1 MKARVFLEDNF
12 FNVFDNFQANGNIY
26 ESDLITEN
34 KNRLVD
40 ILINSEIHLE
50 ITTKEVIKIHKKLNQ
65 NYSASNAK
73 EYYLFRAV
81 RNNKLKINTVSPQKP
96 YSLFFLDKIDN
107 DVTSFNQS
115 NNLIALGVDYSF
127 EYPIIPKSLPSIEVN
142 KEMIGIDS
150 INHRCRNALIIDPY
164 LFEDQVRKEPKIP
177 NIIKF
182 LKEIFFENIDCECH
196 LSILITNPNN
206 NGKVESKIK
215 AIKEGINNPNLKIS
229 VYAHREG
236 LLENNRYIITDY
248 SIIETQ
254 HLFDRDASISF
265 LSLYDGEIN
274 KNFIR
279 VNNLLEKIKND
290 YIKTPINTATI
301 KNKFDDILDNGL
313 FEELD

>member
-1 MKARVFLEDNF
+1 MRARVFLEDNF
-12 FNVFDNFQANGNIY
+12 FNVFDNFYANGNIH
-26 ESDLITEN
+26 ESDSKTEN

-40 ILINSEIHLE
+40 ILNNSEIHLE

-81 RNNKLKINTVSPQKP
+81 RNNKLKINTVSLDKP

-107 DVTSFNQS
+107 EITSFNQS
-115 NNLIALGVDYSF
+115 NNLMALGVDYSF
-127 EYPIIPKSLPSIEVN
+127 DYPIIPKTIASVEVN
-142 KEMIGIDS
+142 KEMVGIDS
-150 INHRCRNALIIDPY
+150 INHRCRNAVIIDPY
-164 LFEDQVRKEPKIP
+164 LFEDQPKKEPKIP

-182 LKEIFFENIDCECH
+182 LKEIYFDNTNSDCH
-196 LSILITNPNN
+196 LSILINNPEN
-206 NGKVESKIK
+206 NGKIESKIK
-215 AIKEGINNPNLKIS
+215 AIKEGINNPKLKIS

-236 LLENNRYIITDY
+236 LLDNNRHIITDY
-248 SIIETQ
+248 SIIDTQ

-265 LSLYDGEIN
+265 SSLYDGEVN

-290 YIKTPINTATI
+290 YIKTPVNIATI
-301 KNKFDDILDNGL
+301 KYKFDDILDNGL